1 MEKKKK
7 YIIGIGLITIG
18 IGSAIAGVVHYKLS
32 GKVETSTH
40 VVMTETDAV
49 AVNDKGEYVDSETG
63 RVLTEDEVK
72 DIKGKTNEQTSKKD
86 SGKEDTTEAKN
97 GGDKKEESTTEK
109 PKKETTTE
117 APKGNNGGKKEEGT
131 TQKPK
136 QESTTEKPKEN
147 NTEAPKKETTTEAK
161 TETKTEAKKEEACS
175 HDWVWKTHTV
185 HHDAVTHEE
194 QYVICE
200 AWDEPV
206 KVQKVKCSV
215 CGTIYENTPDY
226 NARDNC
232 MGSFGH
238 VDVVDHYIHHDA
250 EYGTYTVTDK
260 EAYDEEVKDYQYCSK
275 CGQKK

>member
-32 GKVETSTH
+32 GKAETSTQ

-97 GGDKKEESTTEK
+97 GGNKKEESTTEK

-117 APKGNNGGKKEEGT
+117 APKKDNGGKKEEGT

-185 HHDAVTHEE
+185 HHDAVTHTENH
-194 QYVICE
+194 YGE
-200 AWDEPV
+200 AWDEAV
-206 KVQKVKCSV
+206 YVQKVRCAV
-215 CGTIYENTPDY
+215 CGGIYDSTPDY
-226 NARDNC
+226 HARDNC
-232 MGSFGH
+232 MGGYGH
-238 VDVVDHYIHHDA
+238 VDVVDHYIHH
-250 EYGTYTVTDK
+250 EPELLWSEEIVDK

>member
-1 MEKKKK
+1 
-7 YIIGIGLITIG
+7 
-18 IGSAIAGVVHYKLS
+18 
-32 GKVETSTH
+32 
-40 VVMTETDAV
+40 MTETDAV

-72 DIKGKTNEQTSKKD
+72 DIKEKTTEQTSKKD

-97 GGDKKEESTTEK
+97 GGGKKEENTTEK

-117 APKGNNGGKKEEGT
+117 APKGNDGGKKEEGT

-161 TETKTEAKKEEACS
+161 TEAKKEEACS

-185 HHDAVTHEE
+185 HHDAVTHTENH
-194 QYVICE
+194 YGE
-200 AWDEPV
+200 AWDEAV
-206 KVQKVKCSV
+206 YVQKVM
-215 CGTIYENTPDY
+215 CGHCKAVYENDADY
-226 NARDNC
+226 HARDNC
-232 MGSFGH
+232 GGSYGH
-238 VDVVDHYIHHDA
+238 VDVVDHYIHH
-250 EYGTYTVTDK
+250 EPELLWSEEIVDK